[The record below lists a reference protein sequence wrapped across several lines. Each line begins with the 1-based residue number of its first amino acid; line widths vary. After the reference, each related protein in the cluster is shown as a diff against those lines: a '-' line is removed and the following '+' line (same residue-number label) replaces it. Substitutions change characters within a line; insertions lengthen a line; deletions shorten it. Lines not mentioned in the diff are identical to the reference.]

1 MRKLICLVMLVGL
14 LAFGATALAVDIG
27 STYHITG
34 CVNGELLLPV
44 VHMWSKPG
52 GIINGAQIIGKLSGG
67 GRADQG
73 LKCQGSI
80 VKILDIKDKYVK
92 VKSLSRDVG
101 WLRNFFIG
109 REEK

>member
-1 MRKLICLVMLVGL
+1 MKKLIMLVCVLGL

-34 CVNGELLLPV
+34 CENGELIVPI
-44 VHMWSKPG
+44 VHLWSKPG
-52 GIINGAQIIGKLSGG
+52 GIINGARVIGKLSGD

-80 VKILDIKDKYVK
+80 VKILDMKIVEDRVFYKIKT
-92 VKSLSRDVG
+92 L
-101 WLRNFFIG
+101 
-109 REEK
+109 EKHHEK